1 MKKTELKKLRTLKAT
16 KKMMKMA
23 ADDTV
28 KRERVGTWLNTR
40 IREVYGYGLYMR
52 CQILGGI
59 LKVAFF
65 LPEHM
70 RMGAVLPAYELF
82 INKETGQFL

>member
-40 IREVYGYGLYMR
+40 IREVYG
-52 CQILGGI
+52 
-59 LKVAFF
+59 
-65 LPEHM
+65 
-70 RMGAVLPAYELF
+70 
-82 INKETGQFL
+82 TGSICAARS